1 MDSETYKGLRGTD
14 VPMRRED
21 VNEIIGT
28 SDVRTLFLLTG
39 DLKTGR
45 INYIN
50 LELSNKVAERL
61 LELSSDKGIRAEAYG
76 HLIDCELSHGRS
88 YSKIFEKA
96 LDEGIVP
103 EFPLYRNEAD
113 KTLIKKITL
122 NESADF
128 DAVLKRMD
136 DGGPERH
143 IVSDPRLMEDALR
156 ILEGYDRDAQ
166 VRYIVKMS
174 SYYAGKGCD
183 DRMKGMLTEALEHVE
198 YGQFDDRMQFDIH
211 ETVESLF
218 GINEHAWLIQSAV
231 NGGDRAIEEL
241 NWRMPNIETE
251 WRDRYIDAYRGIIRR
266 GWVLRYH
273 RDPSLYSGDVLP
285 GELLDYAID
294 CFNDPFVG
302 DKGDKDCRRCEI
314 SELAAEI
321 SKMCFVAGRYEE
333 AYQYALRSGR
343 DEMYPLVYTMLMDGL
358 GVEKDERTA
367 KRILESH
374 SLKSIRRL

>member
-21 VNEIIGT
+21 VEEIIGT

-39 DLKTGR
+39 DLKSGR

-50 LELSNKVAERL
+50 LELSDRAAERL
-61 LELSSDKGIRAEAYG
+61 LEQSSDKGMRAHAYG
-76 HLIDCELSHGRS
+76 HLIDYELSRGRP
-88 YSKIFEKA
+88 YRRLFEKA

-103 EFPLYRNEAD
+103 EFPLYRNETDRTSIART
-113 KTLIKKITL
+113 TLDGT
-122 NESADF
+122 SDF
-128 DAVLKRMD
+128 DSILKRMD
-136 DGGPERH
+136 DGSPERH
-143 IVSDPRLMEDALR
+143 IIQDPKLMEDALS
-156 ILEGYDRDAQ
+156 ILEGYDPDAR
-166 VRYIVKMS
+166 VESIVKLS
-174 SYYAGKGCD
+174 SYYAGKECD
-183 DRMKGMLTEALEHVE
+183 DRMRKMLTEALDRVQ
-198 YGQFDDRMQFDIH
+198 YNDFDPDLQFDIH
-211 ETVESLF
+211 STIESLF
-218 GINEHAWLIQSAV
+218 GINEHIWLIQSAV
-231 NGGDRAIEEL
+231 NGSYEATEEL
-241 NWRMPNIETE
+241 NWRMPSIESE
-251 WRDRYIDAYRGIIRR
+251 WRGRYIDAYKEIIRK
-266 GWVLRYH
+266 GWALH
-273 RDPSLYSGDVLP
+273 CFKEPSLYSVDLLP
-285 GELLDYAID
+285 SELLDYAID

-343 DEMYPLVYTMLMDGL
+343 DEMYPLVYTMLMDGQ

-367 KRILESH
+367 KRILESQ